1 VDDDAVDA
9 RGGTEVDQQARLPDA
24 VKDAKLYLVKCKLGK
39 ERETA
44 IFLMQKAKHLLET
57 GGGTG
62 DAAATLAAAKFPI
75 KSAISQDHLKGY
87 IYVEAARKPHVRQA
101 LKGLRNIYG
110 SHEPQLVPIKEMQSS
125 ITVNNQGAAGISVGA
140 WVRMRGGLYKG
151 DLGRIIYMAADDNAA
166 VVRLLPRFDYGEIKQ
181 NRFGGPLRTRK
192 KKPAEGDDA
201 DALAAAAVSAP
212 PHVKH
217 QRPAARLFS
226 RAEAEKAGC
235 DVSQRR
241 DKTKILGV
249 YDLVQGQL
257 RVKDGYLIRN
267 VTLASI
273 RAEPAPPFEELQRFA
288 HAEAADAIALASAAG
303 GGPAAGSAVTQLA
316 ALASSLG
323 GVSTATGTVGATVL
337 GSTTSLATSF
347 AVGDTVIVVA
357 PGDLKNLTGIVHAV
371 DPAGGDI
378 EVAPSDEQLAGTRL
392 PFKPAELAKFFES
405 GRHVRVTAGAHEGT
419 TGMVV
424 STTEDVA
431 VIITDVL
438 REECKVFM
446 RHLVD
451 AADATSSD
459 AMLGEYTLFDLAL
472 LADGVAGLVV
482 QIERDGCIVLTHNG
496 SPDRPEIRTLR
507 LSDLSRKINPGRNTA
522 QDREMSALSKG
533 DAATVVDGPLTGTT
547 GVIQWI
553 HRGYLFLK
561 SRDVQEHAGCFC
573 VRSKNVRAAGSFG
586 MGMTPGGASSSALH
600 RAMAVGASPGRAL
613 QSPALHGMLPSAAAG
628 ARVLMSVPRSPR
640 LDGAPGMPRG
650 SAGLLLSGPRNTPGG
665 GPASLLSPGAGV
677 FSGRRSGGG
686 GMRQTDPLVGQRILV
701 RSGAYK
707 GYRGIVLDATE
718 SVVRLELEANEKTVT
733 LNRVHVDPS
742 GQAALAPA
750 TVSASAAAAMAQTPS
765 RDVFGRTPLHVLGNA
780 TPSRDPSATPGREGW
795 AAFGA
800 TPARSAAT
808 PQRDAG
814 LLAPFPMGGY
824 GGMPSAQLMSGSM
837 MHMSPD
843 GSGSSFPPSVL
854 VGGTPMSGSSIPM
867 APGQPMWVVPGLFV
881 RVADGL
887 TGQMQLAVA
896 RGVAPDLGVFVQIT
910 GSGVTASVPQ
920 AVLTPEPPSA
930 RGDKVIV
937 IGQSDVKGS
946 CGTIVIIDGADALV
960 RFATGEPL
968 LLPLGKLC
976 RCE

>member
-1 VDDDAVDA
+1 MQ
-9 RGGTEVDQQARLPDA
+9 RGTEVDQQARLPDA

-44 IFLMQKAKHLLET
+44 IFLMQKAKHFLET

-62 DAAATLAAAKFPI
+62 DAAETLAAAKFPI

-87 IYVEAARKPHVRQA
+87 IYVEAAKKPHVRQA

-110 SHEPQLVPIKEMQSS
+110 SHEPQLVPIREMQSS

-181 NRFGGPLRTRK
+181 GRFGGPMRARK
-192 KKPAEGDDA
+192 KKPTSGEDGEDA
-201 DALAAAAVSAP
+201 DALAAAVSAP
-212 PHVKH
+212 PHQKQ

-226 RAEAEKAGC
+226 RSEAEKAGVE
-235 DVSQRR
+235 VSQRR
-241 DKTKILGV
+241 DKTRILGV
-249 YDLVQGQL
+249 YDLVGGQL

-288 HAEAADAIALASAAG
+288 HAEAADAMALASAASG
-303 GGPAAGSAVTQLA
+303 HGPAAGSAVTQLA

-323 GVSTATGTVGATVL
+323 GVSSATGTVGVTGL

-357 PGDLKNLTGIVHAV
+357 PGDLKNLTGTVHAV
-371 DPAGGDI
+371 NPGGDI
-378 EVAPSDEQLAGTRL
+378 EMAPNDEQLAGTRL

-522 QDREMSALSKG
+522 QDREMSSLTKG

-573 VRSKNVRAAGSFG
+573 VRSKNVRAAGSG
-586 MGMTPGGASSSALH
+586 GTGLGMTPGGAMA
-600 RAMAVGASPGRAL
+600 RAVAATPSTVPR
-613 QSPALHGMLPSAAAG
+613 SPALGGGLPSAAAG

-640 LDGAPGMPRG
+640 LDGTPGMPRG
-650 SAGLLLSGPRNTPGG
+650 SGGLLLSGARTPAG
-665 GPASLLSPGAGV
+665 GPSSLLSPGSGV
-677 FSGRRSGGG
+677 FSGRRGTGAPG
-686 GMRQTDPLVGQRILV
+686 KREQDPLVGQRILV

-742 GQAALAPA
+742 GQAALSPA
-750 TVSASAAAAMAQTPS
+750 TVSASAAALVAQTPS
-765 RDVFGRTPLHVLGNA
+765 REVFGRTPVHVLGNA

-800 TPARSAAT
+800 TPARTAAT
-808 PQRDAG
+808 PARDESMF
-814 LLAPFPMGGY
+814 APFPMPSY
-824 GGMPSAQLMSGSM
+824 GMPPAQLISG

-843 GSGSSFPPSVL
+843 GSGFTAGGSYTPSML
-854 VGGTPMSGSSIPM
+854 VGVTPPESASVM
-867 APGQPMWVVPGLFV
+867 APMQGGQPMWVIPGLFV
-881 RVADGL
+881 RVADAT
-887 TGQMQLAVA
+887 TGQAQLAVV
-896 RGVAPDLGVFVQIT
+896 RGVAPDLRVSVQIA

-920 AVLTPEPPSA
+920 SVLTPEPPA
-930 RGDKVIV
+930 VRGDKVIV
-937 IGQSDVKGS
+937 IGASDVLGS
-946 CGTIVIIDGADALV
+946 CGTIVVINGDDALV
-960 RFATGEPL
+960 RFAATDPL
-968 LLPLGKLC
+968 VLPMGKLC

>member
-1 VDDDAVDA
+1 
-9 RGGTEVDQQARLPDA
+9 
-24 VKDAKLYLVKCKLGK
+24 
-39 ERETA
+39 
-44 IFLMQKAKHLLET
+44 
-57 GGGTG
+57 
-62 DAAATLAAAKFPI
+62 
-75 KSAISQDHLKGY
+75 
-87 IYVEAARKPHVRQA
+87 
-101 LKGLRNIYG
+101 
-110 SHEPQLVPIKEMQSS
+110 MQSS

-151 DLGRIIYMAADDNAA
+151 DLARVINMAADDNAA

-181 NRFGGPLRTRK
+181 NRFGGPQRARK
-192 KKPAEGDDA
+192 KKPAEGEDA
-201 DALAAAAVSAP
+201 DALAAAVTAP
-212 PHVKH
+212 PHVKQ

-226 RAEAEKAGC
+226 RAEAEKAGVE
-235 DVSQRR
+235 VSQRR

-288 HAEAADAIALASAAG
+288 HAEAADAMALASAAG

-323 GVSTATGTVGATVL
+323 GVSTATGTVGVTGL
-337 GSTTSLATSF
+337 GSTASLATSF

-357 PGDLKNLTGIVHAV
+357 PGDLKNLTGTVHAV
-371 DPAGGDI
+371 DPAGDI
-378 EVAPSDEQLAGTRL
+378 EVAPNDEQLAGTRL

-522 QDREMSALSKG
+522 QDREMSSLSKG

-547 GVIQWI
+547 GGIQWI

-573 VRSKNVRAAGSFG
+573 VRSKNVRAAGSVG
-586 MGMTPGGASSSALH
+586 MGMTPGGASSSALN
-600 RAMAVGASPGRAL
+600 RAMAVGASPGRVL

-650 SAGLLLSGPRNTPGG
+650 STGLLLSGARNTPGG

-677 FSGRRSGGG
+677 FSGRRSGGGG

-800 TPARSAAT
+800 TPARTAAT
-808 PQRDAG
+808 PQRDAS
-814 LLAPFPMGGY
+814 LLAPFPMAGY
-824 GGMPSAQLMSGSM
+824 GGMPPAQLVSGSL

-843 GSGSSFPPSVL
+843 GSGSGFAPAVL
-854 VGGTPMSGSSIPM
+854 VGGTPVSTSGSTM
-867 APGQPMWVVPGLFV
+867 APGQPMWVIPGLFV
-881 RVADGL
+881 RVSDGSA
-887 TGQMQLAVA
+887 GPMQLAVV
-896 RGVAPDLGVFVQIT
+896 RGVAPDGRVSVQIT
-910 GSGVTASVPQ
+910 GSGVAASVTQ
-920 AVLTPEPPSA
+920 AVLSPEPPST

-937 IGQSDVKGS
+937 IGASDVPSLLGS

-960 RFATGEPL
+960 RFATGDPL